1 MYETHDTHN
10 NKMREN
16 KKNLVQLSN
25 PYLDGDRTK
34 QTNQEAF
41 NTTTTKKQQSQ
52 QSLLTNH
59 ICSGIQHLMFY
70 HLPLLCNQEDNIGS
84 TNP

>member
-1 MYETHDTHN
+1 MGRGCNRYQRQGLMYETHDTHN

-41 NTTTTKKQQSQ
+41 NTTTTKNNRVSKA
-52 QSLLTNH
+52 
-59 ICSGIQHLMFY
+59 C
-70 HLPLLCNQEDNIGS
+70 
-84 TNP
+84 